1 MKKPNRYPVKSTGG
15 TLTIKNIL
23 KIYLIVFV
31 FTGLWA
37 GLIYADDSPVRSHA
51 PDQYGL
57 GLVAG
62 NTYDPKNDITFV
74 QASWFALFDYE
85 KVWRHKA
92 PEALRFKVEANMG
105 TTTRPDKRLIVSAN
119 IFSLYYF
126 NALASKTIKPYVEG
140 GIGIIYTDFKVDGQG
155 LRFNFNPQLGI
166 GAEIAPSSKNPF
178 LLSLRAHHTSNG
190 GLDKDNRGIN
200 AVTIN
205 VGRFF

>member
-1 MKKPNRYPVKSTGG
+1 MSAKGI
-15 TLTIKNIL
+15 LTALFIL
-23 KIYLIVFV
+23 FLLMNFSVGAVY
-31 FTGLWA
+31 G
-37 GLIYADDSPVRSHA
+37 DDSLSTA
-51 PDQYGL
+51 YTPDRYGM
-57 GLVAG
+57 GLAIG

-92 PEALRFKVEANMG
+92 PEALRFKVEGNVG

-119 IFSLYYF
+119 IFSLYYLDG
-126 NALASKTIKPYVEG
+126 LASKDFKPYVEG
-140 GIGIIYTDFKVDGQG
+140 GIGIIYMDFKVDGQG

-178 LLSLRAHHTSNG
+178 LLSLRAQHVSNG

>member
-1 MKKPNRYPVKSTGG
+1 MSAKGI
-15 TLTIKNIL
+15 LTASFIL
-23 KIYLIVFV
+23 FL
-31 FTGLWA
+31 LLNLCA
-37 GLIYADDSPVRSHA
+37 GAIYADDSLSPTYA
-51 PDQYGL
+51 PDRYGM
-57 GLVAG
+57 GLVTG

-85 KVWRHKA
+85 KVWHHKA
-92 PEALRFKVEANMG
+92 PGGLRFKVEGNMG

-119 IFSLYYF
+119 IFSLYYINSF
-126 NALASKTIKPYVEG
+126 ASESFKPYVEG

-155 LRFNFNPQLGI
+155 LRFNFNPQMGI
-166 GAEIAPSSKNPF
+166 GAEIAASSKNPF
-178 LLSLRAHHTSNG
+178 LFSLRLHHVSNG

>member
-1 MKKPNRYPVKSTGG
+1 MSTKEI
-15 TLTIKNIL
+15 LTAIFIL
-23 KIYLIVFV
+23 FLLM
-31 FTGLWA
+31 GLCA
-37 GLIYADDSPVRSHA
+37 SPIYANDSPAPVHA
-51 PDQYGL
+51 PDRYGM
-57 GLVAG
+57 GLAIG

-92 PEALRFKVEANMG
+92 PEALRFKVEGNVG

-119 IFSLYYF
+119 IFSLYYL
-126 NALASKTIKPYVEG
+126 NSLASKDFKPYVEG

-166 GAEIAPSSKNPF
+166 GAEIAASSKNPF
-178 LLSLRAHHTSNG
+178 LLSLRLHHVSNG

-205 VGRFF
+205 LGRFF